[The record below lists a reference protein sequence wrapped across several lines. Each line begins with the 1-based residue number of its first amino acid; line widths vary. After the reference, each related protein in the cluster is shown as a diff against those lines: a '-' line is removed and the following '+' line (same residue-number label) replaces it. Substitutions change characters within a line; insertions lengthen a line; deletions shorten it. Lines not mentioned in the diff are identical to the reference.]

1 MEEFQRQ
8 SHVNIANSA
17 WQRLGIE
24 DGRRRL
30 GGKRPRNL
38 QTPGLWRKP
47 SGREGRFVPSSNRTP

>member
-8 SHVNIANSA
+8 SHVNAAHAA

-30 GGKRPRNL
+30 GGKRPWNL
-38 QTPGLWRKP
+38 
-47 SGREGRFVPSSNRTP
+47 